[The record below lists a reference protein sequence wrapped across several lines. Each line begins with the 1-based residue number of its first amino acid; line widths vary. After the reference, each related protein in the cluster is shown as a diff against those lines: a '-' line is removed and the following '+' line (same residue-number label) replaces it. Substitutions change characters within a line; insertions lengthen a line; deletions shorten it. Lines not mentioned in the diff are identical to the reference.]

1 MRPVLY
7 SEIAKE
13 RCNAKALGAFTG
25 AVKQGYKIANDFG
38 ENEAVGFWKY
48 NMTRGVIDGGKEY
61 ALAIGAYRNLQERG
75 ILSK

>member
-1 MRPVLY
+1 MRQVLHT
-7 SEIAKE
+7 EIAKE
-13 RCNAKALGAFTG
+13 MCNAKALGAFTG

-48 NMTRGVIDGGKEY
+48 NMTKGVTGGGKEY